1 MLFTLPMFGMYFGSS
16 LLMLIA
22 ALFVYIKITPYN
34 ELTLIRAGNT
44 SASVSLSGTIL
55 GMVIPMASVIA
66 HSVGFLDMLMW
77 CAISLVVQLLM
88 WELVNWIFG
97 NLQKKISVDNCTASA
112 IMLAV
117 TSVAVGILQAACVVW

>member
-66 HSVGFLDMLMW
+66 HSVSFLDMLMW
-77 CAISLVVQLLM
+77 CAISLVVQLLI

-117 TSVAVGILQAACVVW
+117 TSVAVGVLQAACVVW